1 MGGIEKKKKKSKTF
15 FYTQRKTKKKPF
27 ESNPPRH
34 RNLWSWYYRRRSDRR
49 GLSSAGWSIQ
59 HHPLLFFFT
68 LPTPPEKRKKKEER
82 KSSLAA
88 AQEPRTDGP
97 RLGCAGRRVVNCGAA
112 CQFHKKA
119 RPFKLLIS
127 RSCVRVCCE
136 CVYACV
142 VDVCMYQCV
151 CVNGAWLDASLPRFS
166 DLIFSFFSSFSRV
179 FPFRRFFFFFYPSQ
193 QLYLPSCQPAASPSR
208 VID

>member
-1 MGGIEKKKKKSKTF
+1 VALPFPVSHLGENNKNNIPRQKMGGIEKKKKNLKLSFTRNVKL
-15 FYTQRKTKKKPF
+15 RK
-27 ESNPPRH
+27 NLLNRIH
-34 RNLWSWYYRRRSDRR
+34 RDTETC
-49 GLSSAGWSIQ
+49 GPDIIGGGAIGVAC
-59 HHPLLFFFT
+59 PLLAGPSNITPSFSFLLSQL
-68 LPTPPEKRKKKEER
+68 LPKKGKKKEER

-151 CVNGAWLDASLPRFS
+151 CVNGA
-166 DLIFSFFSSFSRV
+166 
-179 FPFRRFFFFFYPSQ
+179 
-193 QLYLPSCQPAASPSR
+193 
-208 VID
+208 